1 MGELEVVKRLM
12 ANGADLNLT
21 NDDGETAL
29 HRASYEGKLE
39 VVKHL
44 MANGADQK
52 LTNKEGENALH
63 RA

>member
-29 HRASYEGKLE
+29 HRASYEGELE

-44 MANGADQK
+44 MANGADP
-52 LTNKEGENALH
+52 NFRNNEGENTLR